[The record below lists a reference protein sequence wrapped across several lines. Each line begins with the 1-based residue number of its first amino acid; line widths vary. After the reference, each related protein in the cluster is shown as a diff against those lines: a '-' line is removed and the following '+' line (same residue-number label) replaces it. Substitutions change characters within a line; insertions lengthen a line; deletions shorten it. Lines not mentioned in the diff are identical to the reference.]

1 MPNYKPLFKKNLL
14 MMIILVFFILVVI
27 LFINF
32 LYDKKSPNI
41 SLGGSFILTDQNG
54 KIFDS
59 SKVNLKKL
67 IYFGYTYCPDIC
79 PFDLLKISKIFE
91 NNPNLKNEIKPIF
104 ITVDPERDTIKKLKI
119 FMENFDQSF
128 IALTGTN
135 EDIKKVLKKFKIY
148 VKINKSNPIDADYLI
163 DHSSLIFL
171 LDKNDNYIKFFRPNE
186 LKGKYSFKLVK
197 KNYPKFFQKHFSVH
211 LIFYSLK

>member
-1 MPNYKPLFKKNLL
+1 MS
-14 MMIILVFFILVVI
+14 ILVLFILIVI
-27 LFINF
+27 IFINF
-32 LYDKKSPNI
+32 LYGKKTSTLT
-41 SLGGSFILTDQNG
+41 LGGSFILTDQNG
-54 KIFDS
+54 KTFDS
-59 SKVNLKKL
+59 RNVNLKKL

-128 IALTGTN
+128 SALTGSN
-135 EDIKKVLKKFKIY
+135 EEIKKVLKKFKIY
-148 VKINKSNPIDADYLI
+148 VKINKSSPIDKNYLI

-171 LDKNDNYIKFFRPNE
+171 LDKNDNYIKFFRPKK
-186 LKGKYSFKLVK
+186 LKEGM
-197 KNYPKFFQKHFSVH
+197 
-211 LIFYSLK
+211 IFN

>member
-14 MMIILVFFILVVI
+14 MMIILVFFILTVI

-32 LYDKKSPNI
+32 LYDKKTPSV

-54 KIFDS
+54 EIFNS
-59 SKVNLKKL
+59 RKVNLKKL
-67 IYFGYTYCPDIC
+67 VYFGYTYCPDIC

-91 NNPNLKNEIKPIF
+91 NNPNLKSEIKPVF
-104 ITVDPERDTIKKLKI
+104 ITVDPERDTIKKLKL

-128 IALTGTN
+128 VALTGTN
-135 EDIKKVLKKFKIY
+135 EEIKKVIKKFKIY
-148 VKINKSNPIDADYLI
+148 VKINKSNPIDKDYLI

-186 LKGKYSFKLVK
+186 LKENIAL
-197 KNYPKFFQKHFSVH
+197 N
-211 LIFYSLK
+211 

>member
-1 MPNYKPLFKKNLL
+1 

-32 LYDKKSPNI
+32 LYDKKSPST
-41 SLGGSFILTDQNG
+41 SLGGSFILTDQDG
-54 KIFDS
+54 EIFNS

-67 IYFGYTYCPDIC
+67 VYFGYTYCPDVC

-91 NNPNLKNEIKPIF
+91 NNPNLKSEIKPVF
-104 ITVDPERDTIKKLKI
+104 ITVDPERDTIKNLKI

-128 IALTGTN
+128 VALTGTN
-135 EDIKKVLKKFKIY
+135 EEIKNVLKKFKIY
-148 VKINKSNPIDADYLI
+148 VKINKSNLADKDYLI

-186 LKGKYSFKLVK
+186 LKENIAL
-197 KNYPKFFQKHFSVH
+197 N
-211 LIFYSLK
+211 

>member
-14 MMIILVFFILVVI
+14 MMIVLVFFILVVFI
-27 LFINF
+27 FINL
-32 LYDKKSPNI
+32 LYDKKTPSVT
-41 SLGGSFILTDQNG
+41 LGGSFILTDQDG

-59 SKVNLKKL
+59 RKVNLKKL
-67 IYFGYTYCPDIC
+67 IYFGFTYCPDVC

-104 ITVDPERDTIKKLKI
+104 ITVDPERDTIKQLKI

-135 EDIKKVLKKFKIY
+135 EEIKKVLRKFKIY
-148 VKINKSNPIDADYLI
+148 VKINKSSPIDKDYLI

-171 LDKNDNYIKFFRPNE
+171 IDESDNYIKFFRPKE
-186 LKGKYSFKLVK
+186 LQGDMIL
-197 KNYPKFFQKHFSVH
+197 N
-211 LIFYSLK
+211 

>member
-14 MMIILVFFILVVI
+14 MMIILVFFILTVI

-32 LYDKKSPNI
+32 LYDKKTPSV

-54 KIFDS
+54 EIFNS
-59 SKVNLKKL
+59 RKVNLKKL
-67 IYFGYTYCPDIC
+67 VYFGYTYCPDIC

-91 NNPNLKNEIKPIF
+91 NNPNLKGEIKPVF
-104 ITVDPERDTIKKLKI
+104 ITVDPERDTIKNLKI

-128 IALTGTN
+128 VALTGTN
-135 EDIKKVLKKFKIY
+135 EEIKKVLKKFRIY
-148 VKINKSNPIDADYLI
+148 VKINKSNIADKDYLI

-186 LKGKYSFKLVK
+186 LKENIAL
-197 KNYPKFFQKHFSVH
+197 N
-211 LIFYSLK
+211 

>member
-14 MMIILVFFILVVI
+14 MMIILVFFILTVI

-32 LYDKKSPNI
+32 LYDKKTPSV

-54 KIFDS
+54 EIFNS
-59 SKVNLKKL
+59 RKVNLKKL
-67 IYFGYTYCPDIC
+67 VYFGYTYCPDIC

-91 NNPNLKNEIKPIF
+91 NNPNLKSEIKPVF
-104 ITVDPERDTIKKLKI
+104 ITVDPERDTIKNLKI

-128 IALTGTN
+128 VALTGTN
-135 EDIKKVLKKFKIY
+135 DEIKKVLKKFRIY
-148 VKINKSNPIDADYLI
+148 VKLNKSNLADKDYLV

-186 LKGKYSFKLVK
+186 LKENIAL
-197 KNYPKFFQKHFSVH
+197 N
-211 LIFYSLK
+211 

>member
-32 LYDKKSPNI
+32 LYDKKSPSV

-54 KIFDS
+54 EIFNS

-91 NNPNLKNEIKPIF
+91 NNPNLKSEIKPVF

-119 FMENFDQSF
+119 FMENFDKS
-128 IALTGTN
+128 ITALTGTN
-135 EDIKKVLKKFKIY
+135 QEIKNVLRKFKIY
-148 VKINKSNPIDADYLI
+148 VKMNKSSPVDDDYLI

-171 LDKNDNYIKFFRPNE
+171 LDKDDRYIKFFRPNE
-186 LKGKYSFKLVK
+186 LKEDLSF
-197 KNYPKFFQKHFSVH
+197 N
-211 LIFYSLK
+211 

>member
-14 MMIILVFFILVVI
+14 MMIILVFFILTVI

-32 LYDKKSPNI
+32 LYDKKTPSV

-54 KIFDS
+54 EIFNS
-59 SKVNLKKL
+59 RKVNLKKL
-67 IYFGYTYCPDIC
+67 VYFGYTYCPDIC

-91 NNPNLKNEIKPIF
+91 NNPNLKSEIKPVF
-104 ITVDPERDTIKKLKI
+104 ITVDPERDTIKKLKL

-128 IALTGTN
+128 VALTGTN
-135 EDIKKVLKKFKIY
+135 EEIKKVIKKFKIY
-148 VKINKSNPIDADYLI
+148 VKINKSNPIDKDYLI

-186 LKGKYSFKLVK
+186 LKGSIAL
-197 KNYPKFFQKHFSVH
+197 N
-211 LIFYSLK
+211 

>member
-14 MMIILVFFILVVI
+14 MMIILVFFILTVI

-32 LYDKKSPNI
+32 LYDKKTPSV

-54 KIFDS
+54 EIFNS
-59 SKVNLKKL
+59 RKVNLKKL
-67 IYFGYTYCPDIC
+67 VYFGYTYCPDIC

-91 NNPNLKNEIKPIF
+91 NNPNLKSEIKPVF
-104 ITVDPERDTIKKLKI
+104 ITVDPERDTIKNLKI

-128 IALTGTN
+128 VALTGTN
-135 EDIKKVLKKFKIY
+135 DEIKKVLKKFRIY
-148 VKINKSNPIDADYLI
+148 VKLNKSNLADKDYLI

-186 LKGKYSFKLVK
+186 LKENIAL
-197 KNYPKFFQKHFSVH
+197 N
-211 LIFYSLK
+211 

>member
-32 LYDKKSPNI
+32 LYDKKSPSV

-54 KIFDS
+54 EIFNS
-59 SKVNLKKL
+59 RKVNLKKL

-91 NNPNLKNEIKPIF
+91 NKPKLKNEIKPLF
-104 ITVDPERDTIKKLKI
+104 ITVDPERDTTKKLKV
-119 FMENFDQSF
+119 FMENFDQS
-128 IALTGTN
+128 ITALTGT
-135 EDIKKVLKKFKIY
+135 EDEIKNVLKKFRIY
-148 VKINKSNPIDADYLI
+148 VKLNKRGPNDSDYLV

-171 LDKNDNYIKFFRPNE
+171 LDKNDSYIKFFRPE
-186 LKGKYSFKLVK
+186 QLKENINL
-197 KNYPKFFQKHFSVH
+197 N
-211 LIFYSLK
+211 